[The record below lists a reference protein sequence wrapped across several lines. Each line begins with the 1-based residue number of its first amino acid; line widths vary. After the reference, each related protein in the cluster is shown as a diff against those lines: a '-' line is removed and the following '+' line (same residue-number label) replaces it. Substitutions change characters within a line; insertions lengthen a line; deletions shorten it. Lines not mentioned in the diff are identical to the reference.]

1 MADVGNINLRA
12 LQLFIAVYDSHSFSV
27 VARREGVSPSL
38 ISRVIQQLEDAL
50 GQQLFYRNTR
60 AVVPTEAGNLFAD
73 YARGMTEQFAHA
85 QRELQDRAQQPGGL
99 VRINAP
105 VYFGQRHIAPWLA
118 GLADRYPE
126 LEYELI
132 LTDDFVDPHRQ
143 ATDIIFRISALP
155 DASYHAKVLAPS
167 AITSPQR
174 LVTFPVS
181 ARRNRL
187 LSLIN
192 TARWCIAVH
201 RVLTVGFFA
210 RGKKSG
216 PITRKHRG

>member
-1 MADVGNINLRA
+1 
-12 LQLFIAVYDSHSFSV
+12 
-27 VARREGVSPSL
+27 
-38 ISRVIQQLEDAL
+38 
-50 GQQLFYRNTR
+50 
-60 AVVPTEAGNLFAD
+60 
-73 YARGMTEQFAHA
+73 MTEQFAHA

-201 RVLTVGFFA
+201 RALTVGFFV